1 MITEELIRDLEQTVT
16 PARVLRD
23 EPLSMHCS
31 FRVGGPADLFVK
43 IQTERELCR
52 VLTLLR
58 AAGVETFILGR
69 GTNLLIGDGGY
80 RGAVVTMCEESA
92 ADRAAGA
99 DNAGGQSAAD
109 RAAGAD
115 SAGGQKAVGN
125 AAAAEEKAADLLL
138 GEGRV
143 TGTTV
148 LAGAGASLHKAA
160 VEAARASLTGLEFAA
175 GIPGT
180 IGGGIVMNAGA
191 YGGEMRQVVRE
202 VSVLTKEGEVRT
214 YEAEEMEFGYR
225 TSRLKREPSVVLHTV
240 MELAPGERTGIEA
253 RMADLAQQRRSKQPL
268 EYPSAGSTFKRP
280 EGYFAGKL
288 IEDAGLKG
296 FRCGDAEVSTK
307 HSGFVI
313 NRGGAT
319 AAQIRTLIEQV
330 QQAVYDSAGVLLER
344 EVIYLGEF

>member
-99 DNAGGQSAAD
+99 D
-109 RAAGAD
+109 

-138 GEGRV
+138 GEVRV

-330 QQAVYDSAGVLLER
+330 QQAVYDSAGVRLER